1 MAGTF
6 GFRIGPDFKRPEKN
20 LIERLKGYGTPPLAD
35 GLNKFN
41 VMDPAIKPV
50 WNGLKAA
57 GPALTVRVRPGDNLM
72 VHKAISMINE
82 GDVIV
87 IDTCGC
93 MNYTV
98 LGDLMASSAV
108 KKKVG
113 GIIVD
118 GGVRDVDELRSK
130 KYPVF
135 AKYFTPAV
143 GDKDGPGEINYP
155 ICCGGVPVMPGDYI
169 VADNDGI
176 VVIPPDQV
184 ETIIA
189 GTEKKLAYEKIRAE
203 EIAAGK
209 INKPDIDEK
218 LRRFGVIE

>member
-6 GFRIGPDFKRPEKN
+6 GFRIGPDFIRPKKEVIDK
-20 LIERLKGYGTPPLAD
+20 LMGYETPPLAD
-35 GLNKFN
+35 GLNRFN
-41 VMDPAIKPV
+41 VMDPLIKPV
-50 WNGLKAA
+50 SNGLKVA

-72 VHKAISMINE
+72 VHKAISMIQE

-118 GGVRDVDELRSK
+118 GGVRDVDELRAK
-130 KYPVF
+130 KYPIF

-169 VADNDGI
+169 VADNNGV
-176 VVIPPDQV
+176 VVIPPD
-184 ETIIA
+184 EIDSIIE
-189 GTEKKLAYEKIRAE
+189 GTEKKLAYEKIRAGQIE
-203 EIAAGK
+203 AGQ
-209 INKPDIDEK
+209 IDKPDIDEK
-218 LRRFGVIE
+218 LRKLGVI